1 MGEKKKMAS
10 TKKIQNRKFYQT
22 KSSTKKMDRRV
33 ASLFTSTTAISM
45 LESIISSYASAKNS
59 SISGLTPCTESKAF
73 VKRKNQELKELQK
86 RMKKYE
92 VDSSPAIALKA
103 TIERTE
109 RRFNNYGKS
118 GLLCGNDGLPHLIAD
133 PGLALKNGR
142 ANDVFIP
149 TLGFLYFAGWLGHS
163 GRLYLEA
170 TRDREK
176 EIILDVP
183 LAIAILAK
191 AIAWPIMVS
200 QLVASD
206 TLVEKDE
213 NITVS
218 PR

>member
-1 MGEKKKMAS
+1 MG
-10 TKKIQNRKFYQT
+10 
-22 KSSTKKMDRRV
+22 DRRA
-33 ASLFTSTTAISM
+33 ASLLTSTTAISM
-45 LESIISSYASAKNS
+45 LENIIFSYASAKNS

-73 VKRKNQELKELQK
+73 AKRKNQELKELQK

-92 VDSSPAIALKA
+92 ADSSPAIALKA
-103 TIERTE
+103 TMERTE

-118 GLLCGNDGLPHLIAD
+118 GL
-133 PGLALKNGR
+133 
-142 ANDVFIP
+142 
-149 TLGFLYFAGWLGHS
+149 LYFAGWLGHS

-191 AIAWPIMVS
+191 AIAWPVMVS

-206 TLVEKDE
+206 SLVEKDE

>member
-1 MGEKKKMAS
+1 
-10 TKKIQNRKFYQT
+10 
-22 KSSTKKMDRRV
+22 MDRRM
-33 ASLFTSTTAISM
+33 ASLFTSTLAISM
-45 LESIISSYASAKNS
+45 LESITSSYASAKS
-59 SISGLTPCTESKAF
+59 QSISGLTPCSESEAF
-73 VKRKNQELKELQK
+73 AKRKNQELKELQK

-92 VDSSPAIALKA
+92 ADSSPAIALKA
-103 TIERTE
+103 TMERTE

-118 GLLCGNDGLPHLIAD
+118 GLLC
-133 PGLALKNGR
+133 
-142 ANDVFIP
+142 ANDVFVP

-191 AIAWPIMVS
+191 AIAWPVMVS

-206 TLVEKDE
+206 SLVEKDE